1 MGLFTSKK
9 SNEEL
14 KKISDE
20 CLTTLRNYINSTNDD
35 NRLNMIFTRIT
46 IFRMKYDKKDSL
58 FQNLVDRKKREQNL
72 ERNKLI
78 IIQLEDIFSN
88 IQNFDDT
95 ELSEL
100 DNLMKSVLPPQVA
113 NDKNGWNDFWKN
125 VFDLFDKG
133 AGKK

>member
-9 SNEEL
+9 GNEEL

-20 CLTTLRNYINSTNDD
+20 CLNTLRNYISSTTDD

-58 FQNLVDRKKREQNL
+58 FQNLIDRKMREQSL

-78 IIQLEDIFSN
+78 VIQLEDIFSN
-88 IQNFDDT
+88 IQNFNDT
-95 ELSEL
+95 ELNEL
-100 DNLMKSVLPPQVA
+100 NDLMKSVLPPQVA